1 MYGFLIKY
9 SIMFVIWN
17 LLFYFYKNDFFF
29 LIIDVFGN
37 GFFLNY
43 DKDNIVFMIGIILSL
58 KVVFVLIK

>member
-1 MYGFLIKY
+1 MI
-9 SIMFVIWN
+9 
-17 LLFYFYKNDFFF
+17 FF